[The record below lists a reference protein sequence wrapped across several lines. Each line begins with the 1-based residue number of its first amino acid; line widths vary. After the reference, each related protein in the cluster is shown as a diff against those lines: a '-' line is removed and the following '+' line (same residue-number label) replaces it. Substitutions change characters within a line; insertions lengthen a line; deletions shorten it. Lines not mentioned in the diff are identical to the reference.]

1 MDKNALHESE
11 KRMKR
16 FLDFE
21 NYGKKRYQF
30 IAGFFSGRKGSLLD
44 IGCHKGDLKF
54 YLPEGIEYYG
64 IDSSDNNF
72 ENYTKYD
79 LNNKTLPFPDE
90 MFDLINCSAVL
101 EHLFYPYEILS
112 ELHRVLKHGGV
123 CVISLPNDKGLNTLF
138 STVFGKIPDYDK
150 GIYSHH
156 WRFSISTARDF
167 VSKKFKIINE
177 RPSFGPLYE
186 KYLPFLKF
194 KFLCT
199 EWFMRCK
206 K

>member
-1 MDKNALHESE
+1 MDKKIFQESE

-16 FLDFE
+16 FLDLD
-21 NYGKKRYQF
+21 NYGKKRYRF
-30 IAGFFSGRKGSLLD
+30 IADFFNNKSGKLLD
-44 IGCHKGDLKF
+44 IGCHKGDLKA
-54 YLPEGIEYYG
+54 YLSEGVEYYG

-79 LNNKTLPFPDE
+79 LNSKTLPFPGG

-101 EHLFYPYEILS
+101 EHLFYPYEVLS
-112 ELHRVLKHGGV
+112 ELHRVLKRDGV

-138 STVFGKIPDYDK
+138 STFFGKIPDYDK
-150 GIYSHH
+150 SVYSHH

-177 RPSFGPLYE
+177 KPSFGPLYE

-194 KFLCT
+194 KPLCT
-199 EWFMRCK
+199 EWFMVCEK
-206 K
+206 